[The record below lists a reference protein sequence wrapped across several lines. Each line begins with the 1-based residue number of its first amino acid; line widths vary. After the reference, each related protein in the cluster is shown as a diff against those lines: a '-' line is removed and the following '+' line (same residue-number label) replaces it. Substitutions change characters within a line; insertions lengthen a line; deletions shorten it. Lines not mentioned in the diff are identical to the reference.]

1 MATPAE
7 LLVLFRQD
15 VDDEDGGVG
24 GADFLWSDDEF
35 YRYLDRGHKAFVRIT
50 HILKT
55 ATVTALTDLVV
66 TADDPIV
73 TPDSNILHA
82 TRAKLVLGT
91 RPLDII
97 PFEELD
103 MGFLTNDYGLHVA
116 SNWEL
121 ITGTPRFLITNWD
134 ESVWRLAPIPIVSDT
149 LKLIATYLPTV
160 DITEAS
166 KDDTPAVSVLDDQ
179 MIMLDYAKYLAYRKQ
194 DADVYDITLSDAFL
208 ASFKRD
214 ANDRKIEL
222 KLKRHQSQ
230 PVRYGGIPLN

>member
-24 GADFLWSDDEF
+24 GADHLWSDAEF
-35 YRYLDRGHKAFVRIT
+35 YRYLDRAHKEFVRRT
-50 HILKT
+50 DILKT
-55 ATVTALTDLVV
+55 ATVTALTDLAV
-66 TADDPIV
+66 TAGDPIV
-73 TPDSNILHA
+73 TPSPDILHA
-82 TRAKLVLGT
+82 TRAKLALGT
-91 RPLDII
+91 TPLDII

-103 MGFLTNDYGLHVA
+103 MGFLTNDYGLHLA

-134 ESVWRLAPIPIVSDT
+134 ESVWRLAPTPIVNDT
-149 LKLIATYLPTV
+149 LKLIVTYLPTA
-160 DITEAS
+160 DITEAT
-166 KDDTPAVSVLDDQ
+166 KGNTPAVSVLDDQ

-194 DADVYDITLSDAFL
+194 DADVYDINLSNTFL
-208 ASFKRD
+208 ASFIRD
-214 ANDRKIEL
+214 ANDRKIAL

-230 PVRYGGIPLN
+230 PVRYGGIAF

>member
-24 GADFLWSDDEF
+24 GADHLWSDAEF
-35 YRYLDRGHKAFVRIT
+35 YRYLDRAHKEFVRRT
-50 HILKT
+50 DILKT
-55 ATVTALTDLVV
+55 ATVTALTDLAV
-66 TADDPIV
+66 TAGDPIV
-73 TPDSNILHA
+73 TPSPDILHA
-82 TRAKLVLGT
+82 TRAKLALGT
-91 RPLDII
+91 TPLDII

-103 MGFLTNDYGLHVA
+103 MGFLTNDYGLHLA

-134 ESVWRLAPIPIVSDT
+134 ESVWRLAPTPIVNDT
-149 LKLIATYLPTV
+149 LKLIVTYLPTA
-160 DITEAS
+160 DITEAT
-166 KDDTPAVSVLDDQ
+166 KDNTPAVSVLDDQ

-194 DADVYDITLSDAFL
+194 DADVYDINLSNTFL
-208 ASFKRD
+208 ASFIRD
-214 ANDRKIEL
+214 ANDRKIAL

-230 PVRYGGIPLN
+230 PVRYGGIAF